1 MMEFPTTDYSAGLPD
16 YPLMTLGVLPGL
28 PYDHLMIVMLLV
40 NDDCCTSIT
49 ALLLLTTIMMR

>member
-1 MMEFPTTDYSAGLPD
+1 MMEFPITDYSAGLPD

-40 NDDCCTSIT
+40 NDDCCTSRT
-49 ALLLLTTIMMR
+49 VPLLATVMMR